1 MISRFFL
8 LAACL
13 CALLTVSQADTVVGN
28 PGYILKT
35 RNESFI
41 WTVVMF
47 IPRLLMLPWNI
58 FSYSAGYHETGG
70 ILAGLGWK
78 EQTYSGPLASRLMK
92 GETQGSDMTWTGL
105 GVLST
110 AIWVGTLGYF
120 GYPMYREYVDTC
132 TDNEW
137 VDWIDPLQLG
147 KDARDKKKEDDEK
160 QQKPPNFW
168 DDFGMIIILAVSG
181 VLIFVIG
188 FLTYIFLFSDD
199 ESDADIENG
208 LYRNDDDQQ
217 PPMGYVGDPDGITPD
232 GSPNASPQASPQ
244 VSPKASV
251 EADDYA
257 PKDVVISVRDSDE
270 EDDPVDPP
278 QQAMPAADDPDDP
291 PEFRK
296 SEASAGTYVAP
307 PGLMGGGGDDS
318 SSEAPPDP
326 PRMSAAPP
334 ADDDSD
340 FGSAMGNPMADPANL
355 AYNSRSGSFASDH
368 GDGAM
373 PGGDMPRGS
382 SIGNFSGGDN
392 GFGGDAA
399 SIAS

>member
-168 DDFGMIIILAVSG
+168 DDFWMIIILAVSG

-232 GSPNASPQASPQ
+232 GSPNGSPQASPQ
-244 VSPKASV
+244 ASPKASV
-251 EADDYA
+251 EASPP

-270 EDDPVDPP
+270 EDDLVDPP

-296 SEASAGTYVAP
+296 SEASAGTYVATQ
-307 PGLMGGGGDDS
+307 GLVGGGGDDS

-326 PRMSAAPP
+326 PRMSAAP

-340 FGSAMGNPMADPANL
+340 FGSPMGNPMADPANL

-382 SIGNFSGGDN
+382 SIGSFSGGDN